1 MPNEDPAQ
9 PQIKFGK
16 KKKEGKWKE
25 VKAGHEYRV
34 KGGEGGIEDRIMY
47 GSSH

>member
-1 MPNEDPAQ
+1 MG
-9 PQIKFGK
+9 KK